1 MNKPENVLYSGVSS
15 LFIPNLVRYHC
26 PTVLYLIHRKI
37 VRKTF
42 QRQIRLYD
50 KGDYVTFR
58 NKLNSIDWDRILATD
73 YVNKCAEQFSDSII
87 SSNYICEQSTV
98 DDRVTTLPDIE
109 LPDYALLNEIY
120 IIDDDVREAIILL
133 NSNKSPSPDLLIP
146 RLLKEGMQQLVIP
159 LRLKKFPDPWK
170 KSNLTTIHKKDSLTH
185 PGNYR
190 PISLLNCNGKI
201 M

>member
-58 NKLNSIDWDRILATD
+58 NKLNSIDWGRILATD
-73 YVNKCAEQFSDSII
+73 YINKCAEQFSDSII
-87 SSNYICEQSTV
+87 SGARDSIPNKTVIIRPSEPLWINPNIKRNIRQRKRLYKKAKRVDTRDIWEQFKRKRNEVNALIRTAKTQYNDKLASDLKTNDSNY
-98 DDRVTTLPDIE
+98 
-109 LPDYALLNEIY
+109 
-120 IIDDDVREAIILL
+120 
-133 NSNKSPSPDLLIP
+133 K
-146 RLLKEGMQQLVIP
+146 
-159 LRLKKFPDPWK
+159 
-170 KSNLTTIHKKDSLTH
+170 
-185 PGNYR
+185 
-190 PISLLNCNGKI
+190 NGI
-201 M
+201 N